1 MGQYI
6 KFDKIIVLIR
16 SLTLHFAL
24 KGNWSC
30 GIDKNMF
37 FPLNLGCTEY
47 MPSTKRFASFYTVV
61 RGNEHHFSR
70 GSKYWWQ
77 GHFFCCIHKY
87 PFYTQPNT
95 EMLKKKNVCP
105 LGLHLLRIFF
115 KQVTIENILWNRQGR
130 FLTYFSLVLFFYSV
144 TAECRLLCCML

>member
-16 SLTLHFAL
+16 SLFISLW
-24 KGNWSC
+24 KE
-30 GIDKNMF
+30 IDRVESTKTCF

-47 MPSTKRFASFYTVV
+47 MPSTRRFASFYTVV